1 MTEMENADEDVKT
14 PVVSVFRMVEDLKE
28 NMNRMREQM
37 GHDRDGMYNIRSE
50 YCTG

>member
-37 GHDRDGMYNIRSE
+37 GHDRDGTYNIWSE